1 MIFWRG
7 NPHLCVSPLSS
18 LRLAIHP
25 FVALPTARRISPS
38 AEGDQRCA
46 ALDRR
51 ALFEEKKQT
60 RKRDLREFASQ
71 TVAPQKLSQKLFE

>member
-25 FVALPTARRISPS
+25 LVALPKGKEISPS
-38 AEGDQRCA
+38 AEGEWS
-46 ALDRR
+46 
-51 ALFEEKKQT
+51 LFE
-60 RKRDLREFASQ
+60 
-71 TVAPQKLSQKLFE
+71 

>member
-25 FVALPTARRISPS
+25 FVALLEARRISPS
-38 AEGDQRCA
+38 AEGDKGYA
-46 ALDRR
+46 PLTAR
-51 ALFEEKKQT
+51 AFEKA
-60 RKRDLREFASQ
+60 R
-71 TVAPQKLSQKLFE
+71 PKLFKSIQNSRKESEL